1 MDNKNNIKNVVFSI
15 VSMVLGALTIALSFA
30 LGSFF
35 RSDSNSELFANVTNV
50 LTALTFIILV
60 INIIYRIVWTSR
72 MKKMKVAEMNDMLL
86 KRKENIK
93 ENFELATSR
102 LHKTSVFCKIYVVCI
117 TVFMHITAFFL
128 GASLIKIRFLLY
140 LIFMTG
146 GVYIRLIGAITDK
159 PKIDPD
165 DFLPR
170 EKYKE
175 LYSIAEKAMK
185 EAGVT
190 GKIYI
195 SSANSFDAGIAK
207 QGNTYLLLLGAIMVN
222 SLSRE
227 ELFNVLL
234 HEFAHHSEEYTP
246 KSTYGFFNRFIE
258 HETDGSTITDIIITL
273 PMMKYGEE
281 FVYYSVLASEYIEAM
296 ADSITKEKG
305 DPLCFASAI
314 AKCNFYESYDKVL
327 HKYQD
332 KPLFEPEALAENI
345 ATLNF
350 NAFLSAVN
358 ENGEKWLSS
367 YEKEIQPRNASHPIY
382 RLRRDAVGVKAD
394 DVKYTFDVNGDGL
407 DEERIAILD
416 YVNAEIVKGLSEKYA
431 EIRKENYLKP
441 LAIVN
446 EWKDNPDKYSSADLI
461 PVIDALASI
470 MRYDEAEALCDKI
483 IAEEENKYATA
494 YPKHFKGAMLL
505 LRDDPRGID
514 LLYEA
519 IELNSNLME
528 ISIQQIGEF
537 ACRNGMQEEL
547 DKYRE
552 KAIAMTQKRIDEDEK
567 ANSLTQYDKVIEDD
581 LSEEAVRA
589 HIDYICSTC
598 ENIKSIYTV
607 KKVISDSFGSH
618 VFLIEFDKAAT
629 PETVNEAMNKIF
641 RYLDTLDDDQYSL
654 FLYNSLYKSIVKKV
668 KGSLK
673 YSKE

>member
-1 MDNKNNIKNVVFSI
+1 
-15 VSMVLGALTIALSFA
+15 
-30 LGSFF
+30 
-35 RSDSNSELFANVTNV
+35 
-50 LTALTFIILV
+50 
-60 INIIYRIVWTSR
+60 
-72 MKKMKVAEMNDMLL
+72 
-86 KRKENIK
+86 
-93 ENFELATSR
+93 
-102 LHKTSVFCKIYVVCI
+102 
-117 TVFMHITAFFL
+117 
-128 GASLIKIRFLLY
+128 
-140 LIFMTG
+140 
-146 GVYIRLIGAITDK
+146 
-159 PKIDPD
+159 
-165 DFLPR
+165 
-170 EKYKE
+170 
-175 LYSIAEKAMK
+175 
-185 EAGVT
+185 
-190 GKIYI
+190 
-195 SSANSFDAGIAK
+195 
-207 QGNTYLLLLGAIMVN
+207 MVN

-305 DPLCFASAI
+305 DPLCFSSAI

-332 KPLFEPEALAENI
+332 KPLFEPEVLAENI

-358 ENGEKWLSS
+358 ENGDKWLSS
-367 YEKEIQPRNASHPIY
+367 YEKEIQPRNATHPIY

-416 YVNAEIVKGLSEKYA
+416 YINAEIVKGLSEKYA

-494 YPKHFKGAMLL
+494 YPKHFKGSMLL
-505 LRDDPRGID
+505 LRDDPAGID

-537 ACRNGMQEEL
+537 ACRNGLQDEL
-547 DKYRE
+547 DRYRE

-567 ANSLTQYDKVIEDD
+567 ANSLTQFDKVIEDD
-581 LSEEAVRA
+581 LSEEAVRT

-598 ENIKSIYTV
+598 ENIKSIYIV